1 STIKIPAGFNHVDG
15 VGYLGGHTL
24 NDLMKAEEQATE
36 FSLTQDRRI
45 HTAIR
50 LPEINPF
57 TVGQLLFLLEV
68 QILYAGGLLRINP
81 LDQPGVE
88 AGKQFTYG
96 MMGRKGFE
104 DRVQMIASN
113 RQGPKPYRIMV

>member
-1 STIKIPAGFNHVDG
+1 
-15 VGYLGGHTL
+15 
-24 NDLMKAEEQATE
+24 M
-36 FSLTQDRRI
+36 
-45 HTAIR
+45 R

-68 QILYAGGLLRINP
+68 QTLYAGGFLEINP

-88 AGKQFTYG
+88 AGKELAYG

-104 DRVQMIASN
+104 DRAQLIALK
-113 RQGPKPYRIMV
+113 RQEKRPYRMMV